1 MENMR
6 SDRYD
11 VPARPDE
18 QPPPTKKSN
27 GAKTI
32 AIAAII
38 GATIVG
44 LAVVGAVG
52 KNSNSPTPTSVSGTE
67 YAALDS
73 VMNADPTDMG
83 AICRNY
89 REARAQGVSDDTL
102 FNAVE
107 ESKALTDLKSGA
119 GVVSLTDRQVFDY
132 VVNRC

>member
-18 QPPPTKKSN
+18 QPPPKKSS

-44 LAVVGAVG
+44 LAIVGAVG
-52 KNSNSPTPTSVSGTE
+52 KSSNSPTPTNVSETK
-67 YAALDS
+67 LDF
-73 VMNADPTDMG
+73 VMNADPTDMA
-83 AICRNY
+83 AICQNY
-89 REARAQGVSDDTL
+89 RAAQAQGVSDDTL

-107 ESKALTDLKSGA
+107 ESGAISDLKSSA
-119 GVVSLTDRQVFDY
+119 GVVDMTDRQVFDY